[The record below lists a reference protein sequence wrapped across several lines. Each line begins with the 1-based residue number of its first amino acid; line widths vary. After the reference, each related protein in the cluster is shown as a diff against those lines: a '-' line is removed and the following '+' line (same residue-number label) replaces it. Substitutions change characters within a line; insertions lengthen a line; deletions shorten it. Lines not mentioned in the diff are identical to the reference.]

1 MSCLIND
8 SGEGT
13 KGLDL
18 GEEDGSPLRVPI
30 GQSLADKYTGRLTSA
45 GLVGHPSVVKV
56 SMLVCGDDLLRG
68 TTEVGMDIPP
78 SNCLPNVSGDERWFG
93 FANHY
98 IKGTVVWT
106 RYVLMMQCLST

>member
-1 MSCLIND
+1 MND

-45 GLVGHPSVVKV
+45 GLVGFQS
-56 SMLVCGDDLLRG
+56 S
-68 TTEVGMDIPP
+68 E
-78 SNCLPNVSGDERWFG
+78 S
-93 FANHY
+93 
-98 IKGTVVWT
+98 
-106 RYVLMMQCLST
+106 

>member
-1 MSCLIND
+1 MND

-45 GLVGHPSVVKV
+45 GLVGTSVVKV
-56 SMLVCGDDLLRG
+56 SMLVMR
-68 TTEVGMDIPP
+68 
-78 SNCLPNVSGDERWFG
+78 R
-93 FANHY
+93 
-98 IKGTVVWT
+98 
-106 RYVLMMQCLST
+106 

>member
-18 GEEDGSPLRVPI
+18 GEEDGSPYGAEWSEP
-30 GQSLADKYTGRLTSA
+30 
-45 GLVGHPSVVKV
+45 
-56 SMLVCGDDLLRG
+56 CGDDLLQG
-68 TTEVGMDIPP
+68 TTEVGMDSPP
-78 SNCLPNVSGDERWFG
+78 SNCLPKCVSGDERWFG

-98 IKGTVVWT
+98 IKGTVVGT
-106 RYVLMMQCLST
+106 RYVLMMQCLSYLTMLSTPQV